1 MLCKSESKAFK
12 SLNDI
17 LRLRTPVVG
26 YELPVMYANKK
37 DGLEVNGLSSLLM
50 APLELQYT
58 GPVLMNNYRSPLV
71 LYGTKPLKKKLMG
84 PLSGSS
90 ERTNVKKL
98 MGPLGGP
105 SKRTSV
111 IPVRSERPNVISQR
125 AIIDSGA
132 PTCIFG
138 IFRMR

>member
-37 DGLEVNGLSSLLM
+37 DGLEVNGLSSLLL
-50 APLELQYT
+50 APLELRYT
-58 GPVLMNNYRSPLV
+58 APVLMNNYRSPLV
-71 LYGTKPLKKKLMG
+71 LYGTEPKPVRSERPIVKKLMG
-84 PLSGSS
+84 PLSGPGK
-90 ERTNVKKL
+90 RTN
-98 MGPLGGP
+98 
-105 SKRTSV
+105 V